1 MDYVGSLLV
10 FLGVLIAIRG
20 ETWDKDTT
28 GIRRV
33 TLTGWLT
40 AILATAGVI
49 VAVVTTR
56 DSKRSAYMN
65 EQRLVIA
72 TREAASANATVQELR
87 GRLAVSQRVVT
98 EVRDMSERQPQM
110 VMAEYVT
117 LRPGQVWHA
126 PNSVFPGSIVK
137 FMMWDVPILLEY
149 GERRVSVRSSDDD
162 PVEIAIIGSSGASL
176 PWLLRN
182 SGDQPTAGKVY
193 LYSSPRGRSAGRSWA
208 EERADPNRF
217 FGDFI
222 AYAFTN
228 DRKPPAATEYQCRE
242 ADDEVIVLGRTV
254 TKVLSCWVDYGP
266 DRSANAATRAS
277 ALKSRFFRFIQSD
290 GLEPRLSIDRS
301 QPGWTNEIYAL
312 VPRRE
317 TADLYV
323 QYEAEA
329 NHARTT
335 GYAKLSLLIGESE

>member
-1 MDYVGSLLV
+1 MDYLGSLLV
-10 FLGVLIAIRG
+10 FLGALIAIRG
-20 ETWDKDTT
+20 ETWDRDSS

-40 AILATAGVI
+40 AVLAAAGVFT
-49 VAVVTTR
+49 AVVTTR
-56 DSKRSAYMN
+56 DSKRSAQMN
-65 EQRLVIA
+65 EQRLATA

-87 GRLAVSQRVVT
+87 GRLAESQRVVT
-98 EVRDMSERQPQM
+98 AVRDMSARQPQM

-117 LRPGQVWHA
+117 LHPGQVWHA
-126 PNSVFPGSIVK
+126 PNSVFPGSIIK
-137 FMMWDVPILLEY
+137 FMMWDAPILLEY
-149 GERRVSVRSSDDD
+149 GGRSVSVRASDDD
-162 PVEIAIIGSSGASL
+162 PVEIAIIGCSGAAL

-182 SGDQPTAGKVY
+182 TTRQTTAGKVY
-193 LYSSPRGRSAGRSWA
+193 LHSSPRGRSTGRSWA
-208 EERADPNRF
+208 EERADPNKF
-217 FGDFI
+217 FADFM
-222 AYAFTN
+222 AYAFTT
-228 DRKPPAATEYQCRE
+228 DRKPPAGAEYQCRE
-242 ADDEVIVLGRTV
+242 ADDEVIVSGRTV

-266 DRSANAATRAS
+266 ERSANAATMAS
-277 ALKSRFFRFIQSD
+277 ALKSQFFRIIQSD
-290 GLEPRLSIDRS
+290 GWEHRMSVDRS

-335 GYAKLSLLIGESE
+335 GYAKLSLLIAESD